1 MYLAEGGAPTL
12 QAFQNLKPG
21 PAMKPLWTQTLVW
34 IAAALVALLFA
45 LAGPD
50 GFSGVAPELP
60 HGASTPR

>member
-1 MYLAEGGAPTL
+1 
-12 QAFQNLKPG
+12 
-21 PAMKPLWTQTLVW
+21 MKPLWTQTLVW